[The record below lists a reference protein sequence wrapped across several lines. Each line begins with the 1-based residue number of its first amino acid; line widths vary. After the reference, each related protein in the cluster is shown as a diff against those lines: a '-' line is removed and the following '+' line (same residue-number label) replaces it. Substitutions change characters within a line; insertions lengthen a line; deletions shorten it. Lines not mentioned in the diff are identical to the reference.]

1 MRAKG
6 KKRIAGAVSLLLL
19 LSLTG
24 TACLKTPEVEYVRN
38 KEGQDSL
45 ISDNTAD
52 VGETTLVEQLGV
64 PKTVEGAC
72 EKVNEYTSIK
82 IDAQVRVPEGNA
94 VPVWQ
99 VEPMPISSEEMIERY
114 AKILYDEG
122 TIQNKDISARYNM
135 SEEEIYEQIEYY
147 THLLDTVPVTDTPDL
162 VFDENENMIEM
173 NTAFKEELERHIEE
187 MQMEL
192 ERIAE
197 RPSET
202 SLSYE
207 LQSYSEEKSGPNG
220 IECNYEYQ
228 AAAFTGKH
236 DERMYD
242 LVIYDDGVNTALSF
256 EMSRQEIMENGI
268 PWEEMKWLYQEESG
282 IVKEKENGCRYSREE
297 AVALCEEFL
306 SDLGIENMD
315 VGYTKDLHLFHR
327 DTYVG
332 NKGHLLY
339 FYWSC
344 GNMKDRA
351 STISSFDLEAILS
364 TWNTLPLYSI
374 ADFEFDLDHLEDG
387 YKELML
393 KGMAIFSVSDE
404 GIMSAWIQNPAE
416 NRQLLAENV
425 KLLEFEQIMKQGTAY
440 LESSY
445 GDSGT
450 SGVSG
455 YQNIVIRSVELNYA
469 RMQSP
474 DSEDEFIMIPVWDFN
489 EYTDGKPW
497 VSVNAI
503 DGSLFDR
510 EGGY

>member
-1 MRAKG
+1 MKTKG
-6 KKRIAGAVSLLLL
+6 KMRISGVAVLLLL

-24 TACLKTPEVEYVRN
+24 TACLKTPEVEYVGN
-38 KEGQDSL
+38 KESQNSL
-45 ISDNTAD
+45 ISDNMTEG
-52 VGETTLVEQLGV
+52 GETTLVEQLRA
-64 PKTVEGAC
+64 PETIEGTC
-72 EKVNEYTSIK
+72 EKVNNYTSIK
-82 IDAQVRVPEGNA
+82 IDAQVRVPGENA

-99 VEPMPISSEEMIERY
+99 VEPMLMSSEEVIERY

-122 TIQNKDISARYNM
+122 TIRNKDISTHYNM
-135 SEEEIYEQIEYY
+135 SEEAIYEQIEHY
-147 THLLDTVPVTDTPDL
+147 THVLDTVPLTDTPEP
-162 VFDENENMIEM
+162 VFDENGKMIEM
-173 NTAFKEELERHIEE
+173 DQRCKEDLEHVIEDLQLELER
-187 MQMEL
+187 
-192 ERIAE
+192 RAE
-197 RPSET
+197 HPET
-202 SLSYE
+202 TLSYE
-207 LQSYSEEKSGPNG
+207 LQAYSEEKSGPDG
-220 IECNYEYQ
+220 IRCDYEYQ

-256 EMSRQEIMENGI
+256 EMSPQEIMENGAL
-268 PWEEMKWLYQEESG
+268 WEEMRWLTREESD
-282 IVKEKENGCRYSREE
+282 IVKEQVNTCRYSEKE

-306 SDLGIENMD
+306 SDLKIENMNA
-315 VGYTKDLHLFHR
+315 GYTKDLHLLHK

-332 NKGHLLY
+332 NKGRLLY

-344 GNMKDRA
+344 GNMRDRV
-351 STISSFDLEAILS
+351 SSLNEYDLDAILS
-364 TWNTLPLYSI
+364 TWNTIPLFSV
-374 ADFEFDLDHLEDG
+374 ADFEFDEDG

-393 KGMAIFSVSDE
+393 KGMAVFSVSDE
-404 GIMSAWIQNPAE
+404 GIMSAWIQNPVD

-425 KLLEFEQIMKQGTAY
+425 KLLEFEQIMKQGIAY

-450 SGVSG
+450 PSISGHR
-455 YQNIVIRSVELNYA
+455 NIVIRSVELNYA

-474 DSEDEFIMIPVWDFN
+474 DKENEFIMIPVWDFN
-489 EYTDGKPW
+489 EYTDGKPR